1 MEKVTYRKMG
11 PICWIIINRPDVHNA
26 IDYDVMDQ
34 LLSHFT
40 KAENDNDVK
49 AVILTGA
56 GEKTF
61 CSGGDLQKFHSLH
74 TKEEALVMLSKMG
87 NVLYRIATFPKIT
100 VAFLNGTA
108 VGGGCELATSCDYR
122 LALPGNKFG
131 FIQGSLGITTG
142 WGGATLLMER
152 IHPNL
157 ALPLLHSCERKKTE
171 EGLDIGFI
179 NYLLHKDNHIE
190 EQIEAW
196 IKPLIN
202 PSLAV
207 LQSYKSYYVDR
218 LNAMNIKVRMD
229 REIEQCA
236 TLWQEQEHH
245 DAVNSFLRK

>member
-1 MEKVTYRKMG
+1 MEKVTYKKMG
-11 PICWIIINRPDVHNA
+11 SLCWIMINRPNVHNA

-34 LLSHFT
+34 LMSHLT
-40 KAENDNDVK
+40 TAEKDSGVK
-49 AVILTGA
+49 AIILTGA

-87 NVLYRIATFPKIT
+87 DVLYRIATFPKIT

-142 WGGATLLMER
+142 WGGTTLLMER
-152 IHPNL
+152 IHPSL
-157 ALPLLHSCERKKTE
+157 ALPLLHSCERKQTE
-171 EGLDIGFI
+171 EGLKIGFI
-179 NYLLHKDNHIE
+179 NSLLNREEPIEAQIE
-190 EQIEAW
+190 EW
-196 IKPLIN
+196 IKPLIH

-207 LQSYKSYYVDR
+207 LQSYKSYYIDR
-218 LNAMNIKVRMD
+218 LHTLDVKVRME

-236 TLWQEQEHH
+236 TLWQEKEHH
-245 DAVNSFLRK
+245 DAVNAFLRK